1 EVFALLSKD
10 GREVVLVSNI
20 DELRGNATSI
30 PEFTTKPFTATQ
42 LDSAET
48 ARLQRVLA
56 ELGYPVGAIDGVSG
70 PSTTAAIRAFQ
81 IRMGLTSSGATDAAT
96 LETINATIDDIDFK
110 TFDEALAYFSQ
121 AKLAPVIGTD
131 QEKYRHVRIWVKPFY
146 TAVYHSR
153 NHLAAILAN
162 LIYET
167 SNLKAMQE
175 AGSGDQ
181 YEGRKDLGNTEPGDG
196 RRFKGRGYAE
206 IVGRENYQSFGTA
219 VGVDLV
225 RQ

>member
-1 EVFALLSKD
+1 
-10 GREVVLVSNI
+10 
-20 DELRGNATSI
+20 
-30 PEFTTKPFTATQ
+30 
-42 LDSAET
+42 
-48 ARLQRVLA
+48 
-56 ELGYPVGAIDGVSG
+56 
-70 PSTTAAIRAFQ
+70 
-81 IRMGLTSSGATDAAT
+81 
-96 LETINATIDDIDFK
+96 TIDDIDFK
-110 TFDEALAYFSQ
+110 TFEEALAYFSQ

-131 QEKYRHVRIWVKPFY
+131 QEKYRHVPILVKAFY
-146 TAVYHSR
+146 TAGYHSR

-206 IVGRENYQSFGTA
+206 IGGRENYQSFGTA

-225 RQ
+225 RQPERAAEAEVAAKIAVEFFKRHPQRNTEQKGPPTAIVNAPVDILALRKMLSGANRGVEEVGRIYGLLVRQRLALK